1 MSAIA
6 VPRTR
11 EAGTREHA
19 QSLAALLH
27 SPAVAAALLSG
38 VIAVVVAVVGPTVAR
53 TFQDREK
60 TLEVRTTLA
69 TDMSKSFT
77 IAVGA
82 GQRVASGLIYG
93 PTGDRKRNAA
103 LAQASYN
110 AGLGQWQ
117 IDGGRIKAE
126 LSARYPGD
134 GIVHEWALYRQAVTR
149 YYRLSAVLPPKTR
162 PDVVARVRGYFRHMR
177 SAPWAKKYVPKDKDV
192 NWNALRQNKKF
203 SRSVVYRQT
212 YDQLSS
218 VYFALGDAFVER
230 MLKLQPKV

>member
-1 MSAIA
+1 MTAIA
-6 VPRTR
+6 ASPPRELTVNKPWGR
-11 EAGTREHA
+11 LGF
-19 QSLAALLH
+19 LH
-27 SPAVAAALLSG
+27 SPTVATALLG
-38 VIAVVVAVVGPTVAR
+38 AIVTAFGWFVGPMVAR
-53 TFQDREK
+53 MVQDREK
-60 TLEVRTTLA
+60 TLEVRTALA

-103 LAQASYN
+103 VAQSAYN

-117 IDGGRIKAE
+117 VDGGRINAE
-126 LSARYPGD
+126 LSARYPD
-134 GIVHEWALYRQAVTR
+134 SKIVHEWALYRKAVIR

-177 SAPWAKKYVPKDKDV
+177 STPWAKRYVPKDENV
-192 NWNALRQNKKF
+192 NWKVLRQNKKF
-203 SRSVVYRQT
+203 SRSVVYRRT

>member
-6 VPRTR
+6 APQTKEIGNR
-11 EAGTREHA
+11 EQA

-27 SPAVAAALLSG
+27 SPALAAALLSG
-38 VIAVVVAVVGPTVAR
+38 VIAVVIAVVGPMVAR
-53 TFQDREK
+53 TFQSREK

-82 GQRVASGLIYG
+82 SQRVASGLIYG
-93 PTGDRKRNAA
+93 PTGNRIRNAA
-103 LAQASYN
+103 IAQSSYN

-126 LSARYPGD
+126 LSARYPD
-134 GIVHEWALYRQAVTR
+134 EDIVHEWALYRQAVTR
-149 YYRLSAVLPPKTR
+149 FYRLSAVLPPKTR
-162 PDVVARVRGYFRHMR
+162 PDLVARVRGYFAYMR
-177 SAPWAKKYVPKDKDV
+177 STSWARKHVPKDGKV

-218 VYFALGDAFVER
+218 VYLALGDAFVEK
-230 MLKLQPKV
+230 MLTLQPKV

>member
-1 MSAIA
+1 MTAIA
-6 VPRTR
+6 ASPPREITVNKPWGR
-11 EAGTREHA
+11 LGF
-19 QSLAALLH
+19 LH
-27 SPAVAAALLSG
+27 SPTVATALLG
-38 VIAVVVAVVGPTVAR
+38 AIVTAFGWFVGPMVAR
-53 TFQDREK
+53 MVQDREK
-60 TLEVRTTLA
+60 TLEVRTALA

-103 LAQASYN
+103 VAQSAYN

-117 IDGGRIKAE
+117 VDGGRINAE
-126 LSARYPGD
+126 LSARYPD
-134 GIVHEWALYRQAVTR
+134 SKIVHEWALYRKAVIR

-177 SAPWAKKYVPKDKDV
+177 STPWAKRYVPKDENV
-192 NWNALRQNKKF
+192 NWKVLRQNKKF
-203 SRSVVYRQT
+203 SRSVVYRRT